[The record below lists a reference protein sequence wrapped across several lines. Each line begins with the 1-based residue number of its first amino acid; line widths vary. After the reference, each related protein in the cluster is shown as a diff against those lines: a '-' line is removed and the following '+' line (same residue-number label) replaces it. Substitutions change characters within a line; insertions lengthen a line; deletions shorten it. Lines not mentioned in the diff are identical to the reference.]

1 MINNY
6 YTLNHDILNILYPKR
21 NVDTKGDLTVDT
33 NSYILNK
40 VLELSGMERY
50 IDYIVIKTIM
60 IISIFCVFLL
70 STNVGL
76 MNSFFLRWFQVQ
88 INVPVAFPT
97 YNHIDIELWW
107 YRFKYFFDNYL
118 SRILTPFPRDPRP
131 PLNTPLSRVLIS
143 CAYTV

>member
-6 YTLNHDILNILYPKR
+6 YTLNHILNILYPKR

-70 STNVGL
+70 NTNVGL
-76 MNSFFLRWFQVQ
+76 MNSFFY
-88 INVPVAFPT
+88 A
-97 YNHIDIELWW
+97 D
-107 YRFKYFFDNYL
+107 FK
-118 SRILTPFPRDPRP
+118 SK
-131 PLNTPLSRVLIS
+131 
-143 CAYTV
+143 